1 MRWMSLPVTLAAAT
15 FLTLSGC
22 ATNGT
27 SVEPR
32 SEPDSASLPK
42 GCAHLI
48 TAEVVALE
56 QAIVLNR
63 YGAFNPAGMLFALKR
78 DVVVVED
85 DGRVAPLTDA
95 NMASAAGK
103 VRLRADKRPRP
114 IVLRVNEG
122 DCLEVSLHNLLMPN
136 VLEERTKGPEQTNG
150 RVPLHMADSDSI
162 IYPDKKGNTGRELVR
177 YSASGG
183 EWPRTR
189 AASFQVNG
197 LEYAQIPD
205 DRCPAST
212 ENRQWVCSKGDAGN
226 VGLNTSTVKQKV
238 PAAKQEELRR
248 NGLLAVPEQGS
259 QAYPGQSAKYLYRA
273 FREGTYFAYSTG
285 ATVGGEGDGGQL
297 GLGLFGAVNVQPP
310 GSRWYRSQVT
320 HSELNA
326 ATVTHAGEA
335 GRHPY
340 REIDYDGATDSRGPI
355 LAMLNGKVGDK
366 TREIIHSDINAVV
379 MTDASRPD
387 GGDTTLTDKPCDG
400 YVQGNSCGKS
410 YREFTVIMHDEV
422 KAVQA
427 FAELEDPG
435 NPLHYVKDG
444 MGINYGVGGMGAMV
458 VARNRKVGPVKDC
471 LECRAEEFFLSSW
484 ANGDPAL
491 VLKWG
496 ADGKKPTGAMYP
508 DDPSNVHHSYLND
521 PVRFRN
527 IHAGPKET
535 HVFHLHAHQWV
546 QDVSDAGSTYL
557 DSQTISPG
565 ATFSYEINWGGS
577 GNRNL
582 SPGDSIFHCHLYPH
596 FAQGMWELWRVHD
609 VFEDGNA
616 KRNYPDAEVAG
627 GTENP
632 ALVPVPG
639 TALPPMPTE
648 KFAGYPFYVA
658 GESGHRPPQPPLDMD
673 EDTERGANQYV
684 DGGLQRHVLVDK
696 NSLNKTGINGENS
709 SLSIHD
715 RRPLVNQEV
724 MEAALKKG
732 GLTAQI
738 NAAKVYKQNPD
749 ALMLAEKWDA
759 LGAMKF
765 LDPKGE
771 ASERAAMDFHEGK
784 LSAAGLTPR
793 TVPPQVAWSGESAKG
808 YATDWAMPKGMAPK
822 GGEAVFLVNGRAPQP
837 GSPFADPCPAS
848 APKRSYKAGVI
859 QTELTVNKHGWFD
872 PQARILALEQ
882 DIQNIIDPNTR
893 DRLPEP
899 LFFRANSGDCI
910 TFKHSNFLPNAMGLD
925 DFQIYTPTDTVG
937 QHIHLVKFDV
947 TSSDGSGNG
956 WNYEDGTYSPEE
968 VRERVFAR
976 NRALKAAGVP
986 ANDWLKLKTHPLFVP
1001 ECTSGSSEDITR
1013 CKNLRAQGTCPID
1026 AHLMNEHKLNEKHPF
1041 CGAQRT
1047 VQRWWADPILDRKS
1061 GKDYT
1066 LRTVFTHDHF
1076 GPSTHQQ
1083 HGLYA
1088 ALVIEPTNS
1097 VWLQLSDNNVD
1108 WNKLCASDKNVSKLE
1123 AEKIIGGANLFN
1135 GSGSALA
1142 EQCQKFAGQNVKKD
1156 EMRPPFVNAARNDGG
1171 PTSSRA
1177 NIISPRCIERF
1188 DTNPL
1193 DPQRKPTDAI
1203 QCASEEKETHQTRRE
1218 FGVAFADFAILY
1230 NAALEPINPEE
1241 RDVSALRF
1249 GARQVAINIPKP
1261 LAISSE
1267 DPGTQLINYRNEPV
1281 PLRIVDVKVKKTDP
1295 VNGIFDLGGF
1305 DFSQT
1310 RCASGD
1316 LKCTG
1321 DLANVFSSDAHESR
1335 DRKLATQDYR
1345 KLVNFEDPAAK
1356 SKSFLSPSTRGL
1368 LAGSPLASKLD
1379 TALADIERWRKD
1391 FNCALYSKEA
1401 LPSNCRIET
1410 KEPWRVMGDPAT
1422 PILPVYEGDDVQIRL
1437 VQGSQEAQ
1445 HVFTMN
1451 GTKWLRQPN
1460 VKNSGYTNAQ
1470 PLGISEHFEFDVK
1483 VSALNATK
1491 SDYMYFGSSIDQLWD
1506 GMWGLMR
1513 AYGRNAQTGVL
1524 EHAPDRDGKT
1534 ATANTSSVARIRALS
1549 GQADTP
1555 PPLARTG
1562 TQDQQVCVLTGPN
1575 PDPVHSFD
1583 VSAVRVCQLVKND
1596 VMVGTKNEINMD
1608 GVCRDPAKNKGLV
1621 YNERQKLADPN
1632 AIVYMLLRDQDG
1644 QATTSIGDNQEVLG
1658 QLQQQYA
1665 DRQGMLEP
1673 LVLRAP
1679 AGACIKVTLRNLLWQ
1694 ERRDEMVIAAR
1705 EPGLPKI
1712 LRQEI
1717 LDGPVKTDPVN
1728 DKGEDVLGHYADN
1741 FMSMIMDGFNYNQF
1755 RMSSSVSLSAPQVAQ
1770 YIRSGDGSNV
1780 GTNAAKNDPQGS
1792 LVPACAKD
1800 TRKSGVGC
1808 TREYVWWAGDYQLEE
1823 SGPLRGQRKTGKELE
1838 LGALPLRS
1846 FGDVIKQPAHGAIG
1860 ALVIGPKNSV
1870 VCKSADKNEIAADKM
1885 SDMSA
1890 TICDAQK
1897 RPLYRDFVMVL
1908 QDAVDMKKDGWRLGN
1923 LKGAE
1928 EPDDYGAKAINY
1940 RSEPLWGR
1948 RGDDP
1953 SMEFEG
1959 RQEFDY
1965 ANVLSSKREGKGCQ
1979 AGIKALTQTGREPCD
1994 PETPVFVA
2002 KQGSEVRLRVVHPGG
2017 HTRQQGIT
2025 VHGHKWNPYPWINN
2039 STQMFAK
2046 ADDAANASWTIQ
2058 GTYNAIGPMMAAN
2071 LIFKAGGSDGLL
2083 GDYLFRSQA
2092 SFVFDGGI
2100 WGLLRVTP

>member
-1 MRWMSLPVTLAAAT
+1 MQYWHSILIPGGAMKFLSPVAAVLGAMI
-15 FLTLSGC
+15 LSGC
-22 ATNGT
+22 ATMFT
-27 SVEPR
+27 SSIAPKP
-32 SEPDSASLPK
+32 SSTALPK
-42 GCAHLI
+42 DCKRLI

-78 DVVVVED
+78 DVVFVED
-85 DGRVAPLTDA
+85 DGSISPLTDA
-95 NMASAAGK
+95 NMAKAAGK
-103 VRLRADKRPRP
+103 VRLRSDKRPRP
-114 IVLRVNEG
+114 IVLRANEG

-136 VLEERTKGPEQTNG
+136 IPEERTKGPEQYSG
-150 RVPLHMADSDSI
+150 RIPLHMADADSI
-162 IYPDKKGNTGRELVR
+162 KYPDKQGNSGRELVR
-177 YSASGG
+177 YTASGG

-197 LEYAQIPD
+197 LEYAPIPD

-226 VGLNTSTVKQKV
+226 VGLNTSIIKQMV
-238 PAAKQEELRR
+238 AADKQADMRR
-248 NGLLAVPEQGS
+248 NGLLATPEQGS
-259 QAYPGQSAKYLYRA
+259 LAYPGQSAKYLYRA

-297 GLGLFGAVNVQPP
+297 GLGLFGAVNVQPT
-310 GSRWYRSQVT
+310 GSSWYRSQVT
-320 HSELNA
+320 NSELRA
-326 ATVTHAGEA
+326 STVVHAGEA

-340 REIDYDGATDSRGPI
+340 REIDYDGARDARGPI
-355 LAMLNGKVGDK
+355 LAMLNGSPSDK
-366 TREIIHSDINAVV
+366 IREIIHADVNAVV
-379 MTDASRPD
+379 MMDATKAD
-387 GGDTTLTDKPCDG
+387 GGDTTSTDKPCSG
-400 YVQGNSCGKS
+400 YVEGTSCGKS

-458 VARNRKVGPVKDC
+458 VARNRKTGPVKDC

-496 ADGKKPTGAMYP
+496 TDGKKPVGAMYP

-609 VFEDGNA
+609 AFEDGS
-616 KRNYPDAEVAG
+616 KSRNYPDAEIAG

-639 TALPPMPTE
+639 TALPPMPSE

-658 GESGHRPPQPPLDMD
+658 GETGHRPPQPPLDMD
-673 EDTERGANQYV
+673 EDTESGANQYV
-684 DGGLQRHVLVDK
+684 DGGMQRHVLLDK
-696 NSLNKTGINGENS
+696 NSTKKTGINGENS
-709 SLSIHD
+709 SLPARD
-715 RRPLVNQEV
+715 ARRLVNQEV
-724 MEAALKKG
+724 VEAALKKG
-732 GLTAQI
+732 GLAAQI
-738 NAAKVYKQNPD
+738 NAAKVYKQNPE
-749 ALMLAEKWDA
+749 ALLMLAEKWDA
-759 LGAMKF
+759 LGAVKF

-784 LSAAGLTPR
+784 LTAGGLTPR
-793 TVPPQVAWSGESAKG
+793 TVPPQLPWSSEPAKG
-808 YATDWAMPKGMAPK
+808 YATDWAMPKGTAPK
-822 GGEAVFLVNGRAPQP
+822 STEAVFLVNGRAPQP
-837 GSPFADPCPAS
+837 GSPFADPCPAT

-872 PQARILALEQ
+872 PQARILSLEQ
-882 DIQNIIDPNTR
+882 DIQNIIYPDLR

-976 NRALKAAGVP
+976 NRALKAANVP
-986 ANDWLKLKTHPLFVP
+986 QAQWLKLKTHPLFRTP
-1001 ECTSGSSEDITR
+1001 
-1013 CKNLRAQGTCPID
+1013 CKAGDEGCIKLKREGTCPD
-1026 AHLMNEHKLNEKHPF
+1026 NAHLMPEHELSEKHPF

-1097 VWLQLSDNNVD
+1097 VWLQLGSNNID
-1108 WNKLCASDKNVSKLE
+1108 WNKLCATDANISRQE
-1123 AEKIIGGANLFN
+1123 AEKMIGGANLFN
-1135 GSGSALA
+1135 ASGVSGTALQ
-1142 EQCQKFAGQNVKKD
+1142 EQCQKFAGQSVKTN
-1156 EMRPPFVNAARNDGG
+1156 EMRPAFINPTRNDGG
-1171 PTSSRA
+1171 PTNSRA
-1177 NIISPRCIERF
+1177 NIISPRCIGRF

-1203 QCASEEKETHQTRRE
+1203 DCGGEAKETHQTRRE

-1230 NAALEPINPEE
+1230 NTALEPINPEQ
-1241 RDVSALRF
+1241 RDLSALRF
-1249 GARQVAINIPKP
+1249 GARQVAINIPAP

-1281 PLRIVDVKVKKTDP
+1281 PLRIVDVKVNKANPDK
-1295 VNGIFDLGGF
+1295 NFLELGGF

-1310 RCASGD
+1310 RCPPEN
-1316 LKCTG
+1316 LNCTG
-1321 DLANVFSSDAHESR
+1321 DLANVFSTAAHASR
-1335 DRKLATQDYR
+1335 DKRLATQSYR
-1345 KLVNFEDPAAK
+1345 DFISFEDPAAK
-1356 SKSFLSPSTRGL
+1356 SKSFLSPNTRGL
-1368 LAGSPLASKLD
+1368 LADTPLASKLD
-1379 TALADIERWRKD
+1379 TALADIERWRHE
-1391 FNCALYSKEA
+1391 FNCALYSNEA
-1401 LPSNCRIET
+1401 RPGGCRI
-1410 KEPWRVMGDPAT
+1410 KNAEPWRVMGDPAT

-1451 GTKWLRQPN
+1451 GVKWRRQPN
-1460 VKNSGYTNAQ
+1460 VMNSGYTNAQ
-1470 PLGISEHFEFDVK
+1470 PLGISEHFEFDIK
-1483 VSALNATK
+1483 VSPLSARRT
-1491 SDYMYFGSSIDQLWD
+1491 DYMYFGSSIDQLWD
-1506 GMWGLMR
+1506 GMWGVMR
-1513 AYGRNAQTGVL
+1513 AYGR
-1524 EHAPDRDGKT
+1524 DRDRADKLVDAPLFVNKT
-1534 ATANTSSVARIRALS
+1534 DATKNTPSVARINDLAGRK
-1549 GQADTP
+1549 TP
-1555 PPLARTG
+1555 AVPVVISAE
-1562 TQDQQVCVLTGPN
+1562 DQVCPSGAKAVA
-1575 PDPVHSFD
+1575 FD
-1583 VSAVRVCQLVKND
+1583 VSAVRVCQLAKND
-1596 VMVGTKNEINMD
+1596 VGGQPNMD
-1608 GVCRDPAKNKGLV
+1608 GVCGDPLKKTSLV
-1621 YNERQKLADPN
+1621 YNERLKIADPN
-1632 AIVYMLLRDQDG
+1632 AIVYVMLRNADG
-1644 QATTSIGDNQEVLG
+1644 SPKQSTQSAQLVLG
-1658 QLQQQYA
+1658 QLQDQYA
-1665 DRQGMLEP
+1665 SKKWEP
-1673 LVLRAP
+1673 LTLRAP
-1679 AGACIKVTLRNLLWQ
+1679 AGACITVRLRNML
-1694 ERRDEMVIAAR
+1694 R
-1705 EPGLPKI
+1705 EEPRNWSTTAEP
-1712 LRQEI
+1712 QAMPMQ
-1717 LDGPVKTDPVN
+1717 DGPTKIDG
-1728 DKGEDVLGHYADN
+1728 KDVVEHYADN

-1755 RMSSSVSLSAPQVAQ
+1755 RMSSSIGLSAPQVAQ
-1770 YIRSGDGSNV
+1770 YLHLADGSNV
-1780 GTNAAKNDPQGS
+1780 GINGAEVVDQATQPQGS
-1792 LVPACAKD
+1792 LVPACRDEIK
-1800 TRKSGVGC
+1800 RKSGINC
-1808 TREYVWWAGDYQLEE
+1808 RRDYTWWAGDYKLDKD
-1823 SGPLRGQRKTGKELE
+1823 GNNVGQDLE

-1846 FGDVIKQPAHGAIG
+1846 FGDVIKHAAHGAIG
-1860 ALVIGPKNSV
+1860 ALVIGPKGSE
-1870 VCKSADKNEIAADKM
+1870 VCKSANDDEAAADKI

-1890 TICDAQK
+1890 TICDANKQ
-1897 RPLYRDFVMVL
+1897 PLYRDFVMVL
-1908 QDAVDMKKDGWRLGN
+1908 QDAVDAKKDGWRLGN

-1965 ANVLSSKREGKGCQ
+1965 ANVLSSKRDGTGCQ
-1979 AGIKALTQTGREPCD
+1979 AGIKPLTQSGRELCD

-2002 KQGSEVRLRVVHPGG
+2002 KKGSEVRLRVVHPGG

-2025 VHGHKWNPYPWINN
+2025 LHGHKWSPFPWTDD
-2039 STQMFAK
+2039 SSKMFATSDLATK
-2046 ADDAANASWTIQ
+2046 ASWTIQ

-2071 LIFKAGGSDGLL
+2071 LSFKAGGVDELP

-2100 WGLLRVTP
+2100 WGLLRVGK